1 MEQLKNL
8 SKKYDEEIEL
18 AYEAYPDSK
27 INDDNDYEKHV
38 DQMNA
43 ILGRVGAL
51 QQQARI
57 KIQENNE
64 KMQLELD
71 ESPYTDTTNEKRD
84 MYDTVKQTLEDNR
97 LTYDKDRIILV
108 LKLIIVA
115 FIFMKGNDIYV
126 RNSNLFI
133 GLTLLFTAIY
143 GVRTY
148 LYT

>member
-57 KIQENNE
+57 KFQENNE